1 VQEGRTRDPSLSAR
15 DPSLSARDP
24 SLGARDPS
32 LGARDPSL
40 DQDTAG
46 HTLLRKTSGSSV
58 LPAIELCGITKRFG
72 PVDVLSD
79 VDLSL
84 YPGRVHSLAGENG
97 AGKSTLV
104 KILGGI
110 YRPDNGRIL
119 RDGIE
124 TVITDAAD
132 ARRQGIAVI
141 HQHPAVFPDLSV
153 AENVFVGRQPRAMSG
168 IDWPAMR
175 RRAQELLAGLQI
187 DIDSG
192 LPVKMLSI
200 AERQAVEIA
209 KALSIDAKVLV
220 MDEPTSTI
228 SRREVDR
235 LFEIVERLKAQ
246 GVAILFISHFIDEI
260 LGLGD
265 EVTILRSGKRVMTG
279 PTADLTPA
287 QTVRQM
293 IGTEPSAF
301 FPKEETRIGA
311 PVVSVHGLSGAGFVK
326 DVTFEVRAG
335 EILGFFGL
343 VGAGRSEV
351 AQMLFGITPPDQG
364 EIRLNDQV
372 VRLRSSKDAMRLGIS
387 LVPEDR
393 HQQGLVLP
401 FPIRANETLPILRQL
416 SNTLGLVDRAKE
428 NEIAEKF
435 TAQMRVIAQGV
446 EQLTSTLSGG
456 NQQKVLIGK
465 WLIPAPEVLILDQP
479 TRGVDVGAK
488 AEIHRIISHL
498 AAQGLA
504 VILIS
509 DDAQEVIGMADRI
522 LVFRGGRIVAESG
535 RASFDREAMLLAAAQ
550 AAREEAEG
558 VVSGE
563 DATDDDRERGRGRER
578 VVGGRGWVRQV
589 MRIRELGLVAALLLI
604 GLGITLREPRFLDGA
619 NLEQVALSAT
629 LVCIVSLGEALV
641 IIARQID
648 LSVGAIVAASAFVAA
663 DWLQQHPDGSI
674 LFVFL
679 IGCLVGGALGAFNA
693 LLVTGFRIPAIVAT
707 LGTLA
712 MYRGGVIVLA
722 GGRQISATVLPDSYG
737 FIARAHFAGLPILVW
752 LAVLLT
758 IGFGL
763 AARYTRI
770 GRNFYAL
777 GSNQESAKFA
787 GISEQRHIALL
798 FVVSGLLCGLV
809 GVLWGARFGTV
820 DAVIAPELHFQ
831 AISAA
836 VVGGVSIFGGSGS
849 VYGAALGA
857 VIFAVLQNGI
867 QLLGINRFWL
877 QAVLGAAIVVTV
889 LFYSQLAKRA
899 EGIERRSRFTGH
911 LQSQFRR

>member
-1 VQEGRTRDPSLSAR
+1 V
-15 DPSLSARDP
+15 
-24 SLGARDPS
+24 
-32 LGARDPSL
+32 
-40 DQDTAG
+40 
-46 HTLLRKTSGSSV
+46 V
-58 LPAIELCGITKRFG
+58 PAIELCGITKRFG
-72 PVDVLSD
+72 PVDVLSN

-110 YRPDNGRIL
+110 HQPDGGRIL
-119 RDGIE
+119 RDGAE
-124 TVITDAAD
+124 TAISDAAD
-132 ARRQGIAVI
+132 ARRLGIAVI

-153 AENVFVGRQPRAMSG
+153 AENVFVGRQPRGVNG
-168 IDWPAMR
+168 IDWSAMT
-175 RRAQELLAGLQI
+175 RRARELLSGLQI
-187 DIDSG
+187 DIDPG
-192 LPVKMLSI
+192 LPVKLLSI
-200 AERQAVEIA
+200 AERQTVEIA

-228 SRREVDR
+228 SSREVHR
-235 LFEIVERLKAQ
+235 LFEIVERLKEQ

-279 PTADLTPA
+279 PTASLTA
-287 QTVRQM
+287 AETVRQM

-301 FPKEETRIGA
+301 FPKEETRIGE
-311 PVVSVHGLSGAGFVK
+311 PVVSVSNLSGAGFVE
-326 DVTFEVRAG
+326 DISFEVRSG

-351 AQMLFGITPPDQG
+351 AQMLFGLTRPDQG
-364 EIRLNDQV
+364 EIRLNGQI
-372 VRLRSSKDAMRLGIS
+372 VRLRSSRDATRLGIS

-401 FPIRANETLPILRQL
+401 FPIRANETLPILRRL
-416 SNTLGLVDRAKE
+416 SNGMGLVDRVKE
-428 NEIAEKF
+428 NEIAQRF
-435 TAQMRVIAQGV
+435 TGQMRVVASGV
-446 EQLTSTLSGG
+446 EQLTNTLSGG

-465 WLIPAPEVLILDQP
+465 WLIPAPRVLILDQP

-488 AEIHRIISHL
+488 AEIHRIISKL

-522 LVFRGGRIVAESG
+522 LVFRAGRIVAESG

-550 AAREEAEG
+550 AARDYGGQATDYADLGGKGKKEAEEG
-558 VVSGE
+558 TKG
-563 DATDDDRERGRGRER
+563 TDRERGRVRNAESGWLSKLMR
-578 VVGGRGWVRQV
+578 V
-589 MRIRELGLVAALLLI
+589 RELGLVVALLLI

-629 LVCIVSLGEALV
+629 LVCIVALGEALV

-648 LSVGAIVAASAFVAA
+648 LSVGAMVATSAFVAA
-663 DWLQQHPDGSI
+663 DWLQQNPNGSI
-674 LFVFL
+674 LVVFL

-722 GGRQISATVLPDSYG
+722 GGRQISATALPDSYG
-737 FIARAHFAGLPILVW
+737 AIARAHFAGVPALVW
-752 LAVLLT
+752 LALLFT
-758 IGFGL
+758 VGFGL
-763 AARYTRI
+763 AARFTRA
-770 GRNFYAL
+770 GRNIYAL

-787 GISEQRHIALL
+787 GIDDRRHIALL
-798 FVVSGLLCGLV
+798 FVLSGFLCGLV

-877 QAVLGAAIVVTV
+877 QAVLGAAIVATV
-889 LFYSQLAKRA
+889 LFYSQLARRA
-899 EGIERRSRFTGH
+899 EGIERRSRLSGH
-911 LQSQFRR
+911 LRRQLRR